1 MEKSVYQSFNT
12 EILNEVWKNI
22 VHSFSTTGK
31 QIKDKI
37 KCI

>member
-1 MEKSVYQSFNT
+1 MEKSVQQSFNT
-12 EILNEVWKNI
+12 EILHEVWKNI
-22 VHSFSTTGK
+22 VHSFSTK